1 MTDTE
6 KWLMFCVG
14 VRVKVKRTYLP
25 GGSITGTIAEVM
37 APFESADMYIW
48 VWADSELGL
57 LFMQES
63 GKPITFCLDGG
74 IEVIND

>member
-6 KWLMFCVG
+6 KCLIFCAG

-25 GGSITGTIAEVM
+25 GGSITGTITEVTF
-37 APFESADMYIW
+37 PFENADMYIW
-48 VWADSELGL
+48 VRVDSDPGP

-63 GKPITFCLDGG
+63 GKPVTFHLDGD